1 LTPENKNS
9 AMLVRELRETDR
21 SWAAALVAAHFGS
34 TATMSRGVLHDTD
47 VLPGL
52 VAEEQ
57 GERIG
62 LLQYRRAADQLEIVV
77 LIAYRPREGG
87 GRRLLEAATEVA
99 RVQTCRRLWLITTN
113 DNRSAR
119 ALYRAVG
126 WRECA
131 IHRGA
136 VTEARRLKPSISLT
150 GPTGEAIEDEIECLV
165 DQETRV
171 GD

>member
-1 LTPENKNS
+1 
-9 AMLVRELRETDR
+9 MLGHELWLAIGRR
-21 SWAAALVAAHFGS
+21 L
-34 TATMSRGVLHDTD
+34 
-47 VLPGL
+47 
-52 VAEEQ
+52 EQ

-77 LIAYRPREGG
+77 LIACRPRQGG

-99 RVQTCRRLWLITTN
+99 RVQTCRRRWMIVTN
-113 DNRSAR
+113 DRRSAR
-119 ALYRAVG
+119 AFYKAVG
-126 WRECA
+126 WHECA

-136 VTEARRLKPSISLT
+136 VDEARPLKPSIPLM
-150 GPTGEAIEDEIECLV
+150 GRTGEPIEDEIEFESLV